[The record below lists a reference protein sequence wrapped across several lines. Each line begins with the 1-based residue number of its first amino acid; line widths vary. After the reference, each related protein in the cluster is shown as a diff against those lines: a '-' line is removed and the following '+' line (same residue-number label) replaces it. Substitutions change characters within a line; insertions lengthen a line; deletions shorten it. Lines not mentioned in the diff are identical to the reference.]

1 MKNCKLTIS
10 ILVLM
15 MFIAFTIPTVVMASD
30 KSETNEFN
38 QTIDQQIYGLDLDEL
53 EAYINSLDENTKHF
67 LGATDL
73 RAKFKEMLSG
83 DLKISYSSLT
93 SYLLKTLFSNI
104 VALFPI
110 FITISGISI
119 FSGLM
124 DGMRPKLLARSHN
137 NLVFFV
143 CYSAVILL
151 LLSSIFLMI
160 SITKSSI
167 EDMTKQ
173 MDVLFPILLTL
184 MAASGGTVSASVYR
198 PAVAFLSVGI
208 SNVFLQIVLP
218 ITALLVVF
226 IVLANISPAVRLHK
240 FCDFFKSCNKWTI
253 GLCLTVFTLFM
264 TIQGITSAGFDG
276 VSLRAAKYAI
286 GNSIPIIGGF
296 LKDGV
301 DLVLAGCVLIK
312 NAIGI
317 WGIILLFI
325 TVLVPALQ
333 LVAYSLFLK
342 LTAGVSEPVSDPRIS
357 SFISG
362 LSGSVNYLIA
372 SVFCVG
378 FMYFLSVFLL
388 ICSSNV
394 FF

>member
-1 MKNCKLTIS
+1 
-10 ILVLM
+10 
-15 MFIAFTIPTVVMASD
+15 
-30 KSETNEFN
+30 
-38 QTIDQQIYGLDLDEL
+38 
-53 EAYINSLDENTKHF
+53 
-67 LGATDL
+67 
-73 RAKFKEMLSG
+73 
-83 DLKISYSSLT
+83 
-93 SYLLKTLFSNI
+93 
-104 VALFPI
+104 
-110 FITISGISI
+110 
-119 FSGLM
+119 
-124 DGMRPKLLARSHN
+124 
-137 NLVFFV
+137 
-143 CYSAVILL
+143 
-151 LLSSIFLMI
+151 MI

-167 EDMTKQ
+167 ESMTKQ
-173 MDVLFPILLTL
+173 MDLLFPILLTL
-184 MAASGGTVSASVYR
+184 MTASGGTVSASVYR

-218 ITALLVVF
+218 ITTLIIVF
-226 IVLANISPAVRLHK
+226 TVIANLSPAVRLHK

-253 GLCLTVFTLFM
+253 GLCLTIFTLFM
-264 TIQGITSAGFDG
+264 SIQGITSAGFDG

-317 WGIILLFI
+317 WGIVLIFATILA
-325 TVLVPALQ
+325 PALQ

-342 LTAGVSEPVSDPRIS
+342 LTAGITEPVSDTRIS

-362 LSGSVNYLIA
+362 LSGGVNYLIA
-372 SVFCVG
+372 SIFCVG
-378 FMYFLSVFLL
+378 FMFFLSIFLL

>member
-1 MKNCKLTIS
+1 MKKRKVAIVIF
-10 ILVLM
+10 ILLLFVV
-15 MFIAFTIPTVVMASD
+15 ITIPTVVLAGEKD
-30 KSETNEFN
+30 ETKDFE
-38 QTIDQQIYGLDLDEL
+38 QTIDKQIYGLDLEEL
-53 EAYINSLDENTKHF
+53 EAYINSLDENTKNL
-67 LGATDL
+67 LGGGDL
-73 RAKFKEMLSG
+73 RAKFKELLSG
-83 DLKISYSSLT
+83 DLKVSYSSLT
-93 SYLLKTLFSNI
+93 SYLVKTLFSNI
-104 VALFPI
+104 VTLFPI
-110 FITISGISI
+110 FITIAGISI

-143 CYSAVILL
+143 CYSSILLL

-167 EDMTKQ
+167 ENMTKQ

-240 FCDFFKSCNKWTI
+240 FCDFFKSCNKWII
-253 GLCLTVFTLFM
+253 GLCLTIFTLFT

-312 NAIGI
+312 NAVGI
-317 WGIILLFI
+317 WGIMLIFI

-333 LVAYSLFLK
+333 LVAYSMFLK

-362 LSGSVNYLIA
+362 LSGGVNYLIA

>member
-1 MKNCKLTIS
+1 MKKRRIS
-10 ILVLM
+10 FIFIVIFLLLCVSFPMTVLG
-15 MFIAFTIPTVVMASD
+15 AE
-30 KSETNEFN
+30 KKEENNFN
-38 QTIDQQIYGLDLDEL
+38 QTIDQQISSLDLEKL
-53 EAYINSLDENTKHF
+53 QEYIDSLDENTKNL
-67 LGATDL
+67 LGAGDL
-73 RAKFKEMLSG
+73 KEKFKQLLSG
-83 DLKISYSSLT
+83 DLQLSYSSIG
-93 SYLLKTLFSNI
+93 SYLLKTLFSYLTAMLP
-104 VALFPI
+104 V
-110 FITISGISI
+110 FITIAGICI

-124 DGMRPKLLARSHN
+124 DGMQPKLLTKSQN

-151 LLSSIFLMI
+151 LLTSVFAMI

-167 EDMTKQ
+167 ERMTKQ
-173 MDVLFPILLTL
+173 MDLLFPILLTL
-184 MAASGGTVSASVYR
+184 MTASGGTVSASVYR

-218 ITALLVVF
+218 ITALIIVF
-226 IVLANISPAVRLHK
+226 TVIANLSPAVRLHK

-253 GLCLTVFTLFM
+253 GLCLTIFTLFM

-317 WGIILLFI
+317 WGIVLIFATI
-325 TVLVPALQ
+325 LVPALQ
-333 LVAYSLFLK
+333 LVVYSLFLK
-342 LTAGVSEPVSDPRIS
+342 LTAGVTEPVSDPRIS

-362 LSGSVNYLIA
+362 LSGGINYLIA
-372 SVFCVG
+372 SIFCVG
-378 FMYFLSVFLL
+378 FMFFLSIFLL
-388 ICSSNV
+388 ICSSHV